1 LIDLYLS
8 LNEKFEV
15 TACNQSVKE
24 YLGKTE
30 ADILG
35 ETIWELFKTTISQK
49 DVLAGLEAESEW
61 KTTHI
66 YSYNRIKYI
75 FYMSIGK
82 VFSSKSSAY
91 IVHAHTKKEIDVLL
105 EKKEEIFK
113 EIQRMYEH
121 IHGYFWTS
129 NFDNGI
135 ETYFFPE
142 NIRKVTG
149 YFAKEIEQLPG
160 KLLYLIHKDDV
171 SDTIKELNIFSSA
184 GRKFSL
190 ILDYRIIRKD
200 KQIRWIKES
209 LSVQRDVNGKIISTA
224 GIAIDITDLKEAQSK
239 MERSESE
246 LKELNAA
253 KDRFINILSHDLRAP
268 FTSILGFSEILL
280 AEPNLPL
287 KEKNEYLNYIY
298 DASQSQLQFINYLL
312 DWSRLKTGS
321 LKIEPQRLKAQ
332 GIIYQCISAL
342 TGNAIRKNIDIQV
355 DIPDDLYIQVDERLL
370 TQVILNILSNAIK
383 FSFENSTIEI
393 NAALFNENQVEFVIK
408 DFGLGIKT
416 EDQGK
421 IFSIDKSFTRDGTKG
436 EKGSGFGLALVRE
449 IIEKHSGEIWFYSEE
464 NKGTEFHFTFPV
476 PSNTILLVESD
487 EHDRTM
493 YMRTLTENFKNFK
506 ILFAENGYE
515 AMNIIYESFPNLII
529 ASHQMPL
536 MNGIQL
542 IESLKKGDSSLKYPI
557 VIIGD
562 DISDD
567 SKKRYQQLGAKS
579 VIEKP
584 FNNDY
589 LVKIISSTLS

>member
-1 LIDLYLS
+1 MLDLFLA
-8 LNEKFEV
+8 LDENFKV

-30 ADILG
+30 PEIIG
-35 ETIWELFKTTISQK
+35 ESIWELFKATISMS
-49 DVLAGLEAESEW
+49 DVTNGLEKETQW

-66 YSYNRIKYI
+66 YSYNRIKYVFFI
-75 FYMSIGK
+75 TIGK
-82 VFSSKSSAY
+82 VLSSTKVSY
-91 IVHAHTKKEIDVLL
+91 LVHAFSKKEADVLL
-105 EKKEEIFK
+105 EQKEEIFS

-121 IHGYFWTS
+121 INGYFWSS
-129 NFDNGI
+129 NIENGK
-135 ETYFFPE
+135 EQFYFHE
-142 NIRKVTG
+142 NIKKITG
-149 YFAKEIEQLPG
+149 YTIREIEQLPG
-160 KLLYLIHKDDV
+160 RLLYLIHKDDV
-171 SDTIKELNIFSSA
+171 SEVIKELNIFSSA

-190 ILDYRIIRKD
+190 SLDYRIVRKD
-200 KQIRWIKES
+200 KQIRWVKES
-209 LSVQRDVNGKIISTA
+209 FSVQRDVRGKIISTA
-224 GIAIDITDLKEAQSK
+224 AVVIDISELKDAEVR
-239 MERSESE
+239 MLRSENE

-342 TGNAIRKNIDIQV
+342 TGNAIRKNIDIQI
-355 DIPDDLYIQVDERLL
+355 DIADDLYIQVDERLL
-370 TQVILNILSNAIK
+370 TQVVLNILSNAIK
-383 FSFENSTIEI
+383 FSFENSIIEI
-393 NAALFNENQVEFVIK
+393 SASLFNETQVEFVIK
-408 DFGLGIKT
+408 DFGMGIKT

-421 IFSIDKSFTRDGTKG
+421 VFSIDKSFTRDGTKG

-464 NKGTEFHFTFPV
+464 GKGTEFHFTFPV

-487 EHDRTM
+487 EHDRTK
-493 YMRTLTENFKNFK
+493 YVTCLNESFKSFK
-506 ILFAENGYE
+506 VHQAENGYE
-515 AMNIIYESFPNLII
+515 AMNIIFESFPNLII

-536 MNGIQL
+536 MNGIQM
-542 IESLKKGDSSLKYPI
+542 IEALKKGESSLKYPI
-557 VIIGD
+557 IIIGD
-562 DISDD
+562 DISDE
-567 SKKRYQQLGAKS
+567 SKRRYQQLGAKS

-589 LVKIISSTLS
+589 LIKIVKSTLN